1 MASVHRDPGRT
12 IWMMT
17 IHPPGGKPYRK
28 SSGTHLRMKAQTMA
42 DDLESGAR
50 RGEPIEVGKITLDEA
65 ADLLRADYRRN
76 KRRTLGKFNSCY
88 ENCIEP
94 FFGGKT
100 KLAAIRTEQRTKF
113 IDVLVQGEVANG
125 TINRHTAYVRRMFK
139 LAAEAELLAYVP
151 GKFLHLDESDS
162 VRQGFLEKAQFADIC
177 DRMTAT
183 TADVVEVYRDI
194 ASVAYITGWRT
205 DSEILPL
212 EWRHVHL
219 DDNTLTIDGTMAKN
233 KEGRTFPLTP
243 ELRAVF
249 VRRDHIRQRLR
260 KEGIICQWVWVRL
273 VATERGGAAAASA
286 KKPKRI
292 TNFYKAWKRAA
303 VAAGY
308 PASMPHDCRRT
319 AVRNGDRRGISE
331 EVGLK
336 LHGHKTPSVR
346 RRYNIVSARDLK
358 DAAAKLGD
366 QLPARPAAAE
376 G

>member
-1 MASVHRDPGRT
+1 
-12 IWMMT
+12 
-17 IHPPGGKPYRK
+17 
-28 SSGTHLRMKAQTMA
+28 MKAQEMA

-50 RGEPIEVGKITLDEA
+50 RGEPIEVGKVTLDEA

-76 KRRTLGKFNSCY
+76 KRRSLGKFNSCY

-100 KLAAIRTEQRTKF
+100 KLASIRSAQLTKF
-113 IDVLVQGEVANG
+113 IDVLVAGDVANG

-139 LAAEAELLAYVP
+139 LAVEEELLVYIP
-151 GKFLHLDESDS
+151 GKFKHLDETDS

-219 DDNTLTIDGTMAKN
+219 DDNELHIDGAMAKN
-233 KEGRTFPLTP
+233 KEGRTFPMTP

-249 VRRDHIRQRLR
+249 VRRDQIRQQLR
-260 KEGIICQWVWVRL
+260 KDGIICQWVWVRL
-273 VATERGGAAAASA
+273 VATARGGAAAASA

-292 TNFYKAWKRAA
+292 SNFYKAWKRAA
-303 VAAGY
+303 IAAGY
-308 PASMPHDCRRT
+308 PGSMPHDCRRT
-319 AVRNGDRRGISE
+319 AVRNGDRRGISGD
-331 EVGLK
+331 VGLK
-336 LHGHKTPSVR
+336 LHGHKTPEVR
-346 RRYNIVSARDLK
+346 RRYNIVSKQDLT

-366 QLPARPAAAE
+366 LLPALPAAAE